1 MTRHLPGAVLAGVDA
16 GLHVVL
22 RLPDDVDDHEVVS
35 QLADR
40 GLAAS
45 PLSAYAVEASVRGLV
60 LCYAGLP
67 ETQAD
72 AAVRRLAETLA
83 PQATTALR

>member
-1 MTRHLPGAVLAGVDA
+1 MTRHLPGVGLEGVDP
-16 GLHVVL
+16 GLHDVL
-22 RLPDDVDDHEVVS
+22 RLPDDVDDLDVVTR
-35 QLADR
+35 LAER

-45 PLSAYAVEASVRGLV
+45 PLSAYAIEATLRGLV

-72 AAVRRLAETLA
+72 AAARRLAETLTADAAA
-83 PQATTALR
+83 PPR